1 MRFLPFDPQNRPFSG
16 NLLQFSPFFCY
27 MLYGYN
33 GAVLYAPWTDTMQK
47 EGLPVKKKVFALALA
62 LILCLGILPLETLAG
77 EPGPWQGGQTGHTHD
92 AYGGDFEYLDDEYHQ
107 YFEYCTC
114 SAKRTL
120 GPKEKH
126 DLKYICPA
134 TGQPGYDIY
143 ECSKCRAM
151 ITLPSSTCKH
161 KHKTKKWDDTNHWD
175 ECDDCHAQLNV
186 KPHKKGSVKKDADK
200 HWYACTGC
208 DAHLEEAA
216 HVGQYWKHN
225 TNEHWQTCWCG
236 TEIQGT
242 RAPHDT
248 HWDWDESK
256 HWEVCGCGY
265 ETKHVKHTF
274 VDGPV
279 QNGVITSTCACGAT
293 KDRTLADLSRANYTG
308 LKEGTDPEYSSSE
321 IKHVGLE
328 GLKEGVDYKTT
339 TTVKD
344 NPDGSKS
351 WVKIFESIEGMSTGS
366 KTFTARKKKEST
378 PPKTTPAATEKP
390 TPAATEEPAVEA
402 TPNNTTPSDPPAA
415 PPSDPTD
422 PPATPE
428 TNVVVEGSPAPTTE
442 PTAAATLKPTPR
454 YTIITDAL
462 KETSCGPAEDTE
474 EVDNGCGEK
483 ESMGKSPGVRSFTAV
498 IFGFLD
504 KIFNR

>member
-1 MRFLPFDPQNRPFSG
+1 M
-16 NLLQFSPFFCY
+16 
-27 MLYGYN
+27 
-33 GAVLYAPWTDTMQK
+33 
-47 EGLPVKKKVFALALA
+47 KKRLFTLALA

-92 AYGGDFEYLDDEYHQ
+92 GYRGDFEYLDDEYHQ
-107 YFEYCTC
+107 YYEYCSC
-114 SAKRTL
+114 GAKRTM

-126 DLKYICPA
+126 DLKDHGEVSEGGGYP
-134 TGQPGYDIY
+134 PGTHYFS
-143 ECSKCRAM
+143 CSKCNCS
-151 ITLPSSTCKH
+151 IFKIPGTNCKH
-161 KHKTKKWDDTNHWD
+161 KHTTKNWDANNHWD
-175 ECDDCHAQLNV
+175 ECNDCHAQLNV
-186 KPHKKGSVKKDADK
+186 KPHKKGSLKKDADK

-208 DAHLEEAA
+208 QAHLEEAA

-256 HWEVCGCGY
+256 HWVVCGCGY
-265 ETKHVKHTF
+265 ETRHLRHSF

-279 QNGVITSTCACGAT
+279 NNGVITSTCDCGAT

-308 LKEGTDPEYSSSE
+308 LKGGTDPEYSSSDM
-321 IKHVGLE
+321 KHVGLE

-366 KTFTARKKKEST
+366 KTFTAKKKKEST

-428 TNVVVEGSPAPTTE
+428 TNVGVEGSPAPTTG
-442 PTAAATLKPTPR
+442 PMAAATATETKPKATLS
-454 YTIITDAL
+454 IIRGR
-462 KETSCGPAEDTE
+462 EISSCGPAEDTE
-474 EVDNGCGEK
+474 EEDNGCGEK
-483 ESMGKSPGVRSFTAV
+483 ESMGKNYGVRNITAAF
-498 IFGFLD
+498 FGFIAD
-504 KIFNR
+504 IFHW